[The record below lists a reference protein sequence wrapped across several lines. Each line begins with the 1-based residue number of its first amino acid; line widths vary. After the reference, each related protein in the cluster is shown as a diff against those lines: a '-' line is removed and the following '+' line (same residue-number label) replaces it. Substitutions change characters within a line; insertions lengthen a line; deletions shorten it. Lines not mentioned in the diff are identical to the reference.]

1 MLRTNEFEG
10 HYFNAPYEV
19 SDYSDLVKNIV
30 DEIIFY
36 GSGFGWA
43 NSGTKIRRKKSGVV
57 VNHIEVAILFP
68 YIEKAPRESQTDFLR
83 KLMLDVR
90 KELRCYIMAWSTG
103 KTYLA
108 IDGFEWG
115 ITRVYSDVHQFA
127 LMLRK

>member
-1 MLRTNEFEG
+1 MLRPNEFEG

-19 SDYSDLVKNIV
+19 SDYNDLVKNIV

-43 NSGTKIRRKKSGVV
+43 SSGMKIRRKKSGVE

-68 YIEKAPRESQTDFLR
+68 YVEKAPSESQIDFLR

-103 KTYLA
+103 KTYIA
-108 IDGFEWG
+108 IDNFEYG
-115 ITRVYSDVHQFA
+115 ITRVYGDTHQFA